1 LSLPTETGWR
11 PVSSASERAGPFDLK
26 IEALRD
32 DGSLSEG
39 AVKVVTARSAWQVAE
54 DGKRHAAAL
63 AEAAAVEARRARNFE
78 LGAIAEERT
87 ASLLDELVTHGFR
100 CLHDRAWPGTR
111 SANIDHVVVGP
122 SGVFVVDTKNWS
134 GDVRVEGGQLYRGDA
149 LCDDD
154 LAKVHAQADALRLEL
169 ASTGLPPIHVH
180 AVCALHGR
188 DLPKT
193 IVDNVWVVGA
203 EVLPRALLRHNRALT
218 EGQIVEVLDGV
229 GLAAPPATGPTAVPA
244 SIPAQASPETPV
256 IDEIA
261 QPTLFTTD
269 DLEEDALEA
278 AFKKPFEAWM
288 TFLHPAQARFVVRE
302 TTGAG
307 RITGGAGT
315 GKTVVALHRLAHL
328 SRGRA
333 NRLLY
338 VTFVRTVPRVL
349 KHSFLRLSPETAHRV
364 EFSSL
369 HAWAVRFLRDRRLPH
384 KVDQRG
390 CDNAFARAWSRM
402 PERRTLERSAPY
414 SYWREEVDTV
424 LRGRD
429 VRTLDDYLVLER
441 VGRGS
446 RLGHVQRGI
455 VWQLAQSYAAN
466 LTSSRLVDWN
476 DVLRLA
482 RDEAR
487 RLPPEPRYD
496 AVVLDEAQD
505 MPLLAGQL
513 LVAIAP
519 EGGLLFVGDDGQRVF
534 PGGFRLS
541 ECGVDVTG
549 GRSVRF
555 TRNYRNTREI
565 YEFAATLLS
574 GEYAGVLDDLAVGQD
589 TSAQRSG
596 GRPVVVR
603 AGSAADHD
611 TALLT
616 HLAEADRSVMGSI
629 AVLAER
635 IATVNHLLR
644 LLARHGIPARAL
656 EDWDGAPCD
665 SVLVGTAKRAK
676 GLEFSSIYVTHVEPR
691 LLDPD
696 ASGLEDSALEQWLR
710 RRRELYVAMTRARDV
725 LWVGVLDPAVS
736 SAAAPLTADTTS
748 GAAVEGTVH
757 ELMRAVLGA
766 EPAGGPDRFRHRGWI
781 YEGTHVGLTCAA
793 CASTLHVCRKPYESA
808 GRTYRFWALTCP
820 TCLTSGAPDDL
831 PPDTQ
836 KLLRM
841 LG

>member
-1 LSLPTETGWR
+1 M
-11 PVSSASERAGPFDLK
+11 
-26 IEALRD
+26 
-32 DGSLSEG
+32 
-39 AVKVVTARSAWQVAE
+39 AE
-54 DGKRHAAAL
+54 DGRRHAAAL

-78 LGAIAEERT
+78 LGALAEERT
-87 ASLLDELVTHGFR
+87 ASLLDELITYGFR

-111 SANIDHVVVGP
+111 SANIDHIVVGP

-134 GDVRVEGGQLYRGDA
+134 GDVRIEGGRLYRGDA

-154 LAKVHAQADALRLEL
+154 LEKVQAQADALRIAL

-193 IVDNVWVVGA
+193 IVGNVWVIGA
-203 EVLPRALLRHNRALT
+203 ETLPRALLRYNRALT
-218 EGQIVEVLDGV
+218 EGQIDEVLDGLR
-229 GLAAPPATGPTAVPA
+229 LAAPAATGPSSAPVP
-244 SIPAQASPETPV
+244 IPAQASAALPAIE
-256 IDEIA
+256 EIL

-278 AFKKPFEAWM
+278 ALQKPFADWM
-288 TFLHPAQARFVVRE
+288 TFLHPAQARFVVRD
-302 TTGAG
+302 TRGAA

-349 KHSFLRLSPETAHRV
+349 KHAFARLSPETADRV

-384 KVDQRG
+384 KVDQRA
-390 CDNAFARAWSRM
+390 CDNAFARAWSRL
-402 PERRTLERSAPY
+402 PERHTLERSAPY

-429 VRTLDDYLVLER
+429 VRSLDDYLVLER

-455 VWQLAQSYAAN
+455 VWRLAQSYAAN
-466 LTSSRLVDWN
+466 LASSRLIDWN

-487 RLPPEPRYD
+487 RLPPEPTYD

-574 GEYAGVLDDLAVGQD
+574 GEYAGVLDDLAIGQD

-603 AGSAADHD
+603 AGSTADHD

-616 HLAEADRSVMGSI
+616 HLAGADRSAMGSI
-629 AVLAER
+629 AVLTER

-644 LLARHGIPARAL
+644 LLAHHRIPASAL
-656 EDWDGAPCD
+656 EDWDGAPYD
-665 SVLVGTAKRAK
+665 GVLVGTAKRAK
-676 GLEFSSIYVTHVEPR
+676 GLEFSSIYVTHAEPN

-696 ASGLEDSALEQWLR
+696 ASGLEDSALEQWQR

-725 LWVGVLDPAVS
+725 LWVGVLDPAVT
-736 SAAAPLTADTTS
+736 SAAAPLAADPTPDD
-748 GAAVEGTVH
+748 AVEGTVH

-766 EPAGGPDRFRHRGWI
+766 EPTGGPARFRQSGWA
-781 YEGTHVGLTCAA
+781 YEGTHVGLSCATCASA
-793 CASTLHVCRKPYESA
+793 LHVCRKPYESA
-808 GRTYRFWALTCP
+808 GRSYRFWALTCP
-820 TCLTSGAPDDL
+820 TCLTSVTPDEL

-836 KLLRM
+836 KLLRK